1 MEGMSQEPQDR
12 PYAGL
17 RLMHVHAHPDDESSK
32 GAASTARYV
41 AEGAEVH
48 VVTCTGGERGSI
60 LNPKMDRPEI
70 LANITE
76 VRRQEMERARDIL
89 GITQHW
95 LGFVDSGWPDGDPQP
110 PLPEGCFGLAPLEES
125 VEALVRIVRAVRPHV
140 MTTYDERG
148 GYPHPDHIRGHEVS
162 VAAFEAAGDPERF
175 PDAGEPWQPLK
186 LYYHHSFNRP
196 RMQALHD
203 AMQQHGLESP
213 WEERLKD
220 WKPEPEWD
228 ARITTRVVC
237 DRWFGV
243 RDQALLAHA
252 TQIDPDGFWFAIP
265 RELQAEVWPTE
276 DYELVTTHVEA
287 PTPEDDLFAGL
298 MDHPDAAGGRI

>member
-41 AEGAEVH
+41 TEGAEVH

-60 LNPKMDRPEI
+60 LNPKMERPEI

-95 LGFVDSGWPDGDPQP
+95 LGFVDSGWPDGDPKP

-148 GYPHPDHIRGHEVS
+148 GYPHPDHIRCHEVS

-203 AMQQHGLESP
+203 AMQEHGLESP

-298 MDHPDAAGGRI
+298 MDHPDAVGGRI

>member
-1 MEGMSQEPQDR
+1 MSQEPQDR

-41 AEGAEVH
+41 TEGAEVH

-60 LNPKMDRPEI
+60 LNPKMERPEI

-95 LGFVDSGWPDGDPQP
+95 LGFVDSGWPDGDPKP

-148 GYPHPDHIRGHEVS
+148 GYPHPDHIRCHEVS

-298 MDHPDAAGGRI
+298 MDHPDAVGGRI

>member
-1 MEGMSQEPQDR
+1 MSQEPQDR

-95 LGFVDSGWPDGDPQP
+95 LGFVDSGWPDGDPKP

-125 VEALVRIVRAVRPHV
+125 VAALVRIVRAVRPHV
-140 MTTYDERG
+140 LTTYDERG
-148 GYPHPDHIRGHEVS
+148 GYPHPDHIRCHEVS
-162 VAAFEAAGDPERF
+162 VAAFEAAGDPDRF
-175 PDAGEPWQPLK
+175 PEAGEPWQPAK

-276 DYELVTTHVEA
+276 DYELVTSHVEA

-298 MDHPDAAGGRI
+298 LDHPDATGGRI